1 MAKNITQK
9 VPQRKIHR
17 EEEEEEAFPGSL
29 CLPDVT
35 MSPVFALIDKQ
46 SGNYFI
52 YGSENPTVL
61 LSG

>member
-9 VPQRKIHR
+9 VPQRKIQR
-17 EEEEEEAFPGSL
+17 EEEEAFLGSL

-52 YGSENPTVL
+52 YGSGNPTVL